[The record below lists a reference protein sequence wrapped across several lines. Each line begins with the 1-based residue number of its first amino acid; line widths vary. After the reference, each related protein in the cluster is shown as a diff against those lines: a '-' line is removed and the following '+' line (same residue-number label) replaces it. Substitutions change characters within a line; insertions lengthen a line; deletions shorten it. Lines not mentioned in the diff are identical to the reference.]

1 MLLGGILIVSLA
13 LAVVTCLNC
22 LWWLPLA
29 WAGYLAG
36 LVLLAGAFLAICC
49 AVVDKDKPQEKDSK
63 FYRRLAELYI
73 NALVVVCRVRLHTEG
88 LEKIPKEGR
97 FVLVCN
103 HLSNMDPVV
112 ILKLFP
118 KSQLSFISKKENR
131 DMIFVGSVMHKIGCQ
146 LINRENDREALKTIL
161 KCIQMIKEDQASI
174 AVFPEGYCSVDGKL
188 QHLKGGVFKIA
199 QKTKVP
205 IVVCTIRD
213 TKEALHR
220 LVRLKS
226 SDVTF
231 HLVDVIPPEALEGRN
246 TVDIANQVY
255 EMMLSDL
262 GEEFRPDDQST
273 QNT

>member
-1 MLLGGILIVSLA
+1 MRLGGILLVSLA
-13 LAVVTCLNC
+13 LAILTCLNC
-22 LWWLPLA
+22 LWWTPLVLV
-29 WAGYLAG
+29 GYFLG
-36 LVLLAGAFLAICC
+36 FVLLAAAVLAICC
-49 AVVDKDKPQEKDSK
+49 GIVDKDKPQEKDSK
-63 FYRRLAELYI
+63 FYRRMATLYI
-73 NALVVVCRVRLHTEG
+73 NALVVLCRVRLHTAG
-88 LEKIPKEGR
+88 LEKTPKDGR

-174 AVFPEGYCSVDGKL
+174 AVFPEGYCSLDGKL
-188 QHLKGGVFKIA
+188 AHLKGGVFKIA

-205 IVVCTIRD
+205 IVVCTIQN

-262 GEEFRPDDQST
+262 GEEFRREA
-273 QNT
+273 